1 MMNLRFGESLPPANN
16 HAVKVLLEL
25 MDHTIRYGKD
35 KDTEIEEAR
44 AEAAATIEMVKA
56 EAEAATESAK
66 AQTEEAFAMAKKNA
80 EAWRKLEEE
89 YKKQIKRLEIKL
101 AAGEGGIEAVA
112 LSRSKS
118 RLREK
123 RAGFQKTTSNLS
135 TVVSGE
141 NNDAYRSKLSRYPK
155 TSSNLSQLVS
165 LGKDDEGGVNR
176 QKSTGATTTSSKRQ
190 SNQVFDHKR
199 TSAAPHGLYLKHL
212 RVLFLY

>member
-1 MMNLRFGESLPPANN
+1 M
-16 HAVKVLLEL
+16 
-25 MDHTIRYGKD
+25 
-35 KDTEIEEAR
+35 
-44 AEAAATIEMVKA
+44 EAAGAIEMVKG
-56 EAEAATESAK
+56 EAEAAIESAK
-66 AQTEEAFAMAKKNA
+66 AETEAAFGMAKKNA

-89 YKKQIKRLEIKL
+89 YKKEVKRLEIKL

-141 NNDAYRSKLSRYPK
+141 NNDAYRPKLSRYPQ
-155 TSSNLSQLVS
+155 TSSNLSKLVS
-165 LGKDDEGGVNR
+165 PGKDDEGGVDR
-176 QKSTGATTTSSKRQ
+176 PKSTGATTPSAKRQ

-199 TSAAPHGLYLKHL
+199 TSRAPHGMYLIHL
-212 RVLFLY
+212 ISSFLVLTIS